1 MTEPERITAR
11 MERRDRL
18 IGMISTVTAVLV
30 VAVLVAV
37 LLLRVDQ
44 SNVSEENQ
52 QILDRVEEG
61 VDAIEQGYACLIFLL
76 FTPPDER
83 SGLDPEAF
91 EATCGVAPP

>member
-1 MTEPERITAR
+1 MSRFQRVAQAASVVV
-11 MERRDRL
+11 MV
-18 IGMISTVTAVLV
+18 MIF
-30 VAVLVAV
+30 AV
-37 LLLRVDQ
+37 LLVVRSQVDTASKQ
-44 SNVSEENQ
+44 DVARGQQVSEENQ
-52 QILDRVEEG
+52 AILDRLEEG